1 MNSEGEIAEF
11 IKNQKASIKDAD
23 NKPYRCICCVD
34 DVKKFIA
41 YIEQLQAENQQLKGE
56 EPIPFAWWK
65 EIPKTAQKVMER
77 IIERNEQLQA
87 ENERLKRQKGCDK
100 CIYLEADGEIINQ
113 HIDKEIEMD
122 KQIEQ
127 LQVENKRKE
136 NEVIELLKELK
147 NKNPYPE
154 TVFIEPTAK
163 QYSRFHQILQKE
175 GLTLDKF
182 SGSIGRHLWN
192 VIIDE
197 LIDELG
203 GQGKD

>member
-1 MNSEGEIAEF
+1 MWL
-11 IKNQKASIKDAD
+11 
-23 NKPYRCICCVD
+23 NK
-34 DVKKFIA
+34 
-41 YIEQLQAENQQLKGE
+41 
-56 EPIPFAWWK
+56 
-65 EIPKTAQKVMER
+65 
-77 IIERNEQLQA
+77 
-87 ENERLKRQKGCDK
+87 
-100 CIYLEADGEIINQ
+100 
-113 HIDKEIEMD
+113 KEIEEII
-122 KQIEQ
+122 KWVYLKIKIEQ